1 MSNNRASYNP
11 GDEVEVMKFGRQW
24 PGRIFGLDHPNGTY
38 AVYYNGAEPVP
49 DVPFSII
56 SGLNGQREYVPYQ
69 SIRLKQPASRAQPAA
84 STSFPMEISETQQP
98 VAADP
103 FNFRR
108 QPPNPVA
115 AAADPFNFR
124 QQNPNPAAAD
134 PFNFR
139 TQNRNAVAAARRR
152 QTGEDPFNFRQQ
164 NPNPVAAARSPPVR
178 RPAARIEADDE
189 MLVITPEGQRSVSSP
204 DTPRLQEIK
213 NTLKFYDIINQEDTT
228 VHDFFDAN
236 ADYNPIMIFLDGRFH
251 GFGLD
256 WPSSEKISY
265 VECKD
270 DTPTEWQ
277 GNDRR
282 GPDNYLKSRKGNKT
296 FVKMLI
302 NGVPSLILKPR
313 WYDNRDE
320 LQGTRFYKAAPISRV
335 NKYMDSKL
343 VSSDWNLRDSFNA
356 VGAQHCNQTEDSPA
370 YELTEMTVDEL
381 NQNMPH
387 GVKIQKK
394 NKTKRSRKNKKTKRF
409 RKKHYNKKNKHSKS
423 KRK

>member
-98 VAADP
+98 IS
-103 FNFRR
+103 
-108 QPPNPVA
+108 
-115 AAADPFNFR
+115 
-124 QQNPNPAAAD
+124 AAD

-178 RPAARIEADDE
+178 RPAARIEADDA
-189 MLVITPEGQRSVSSP
+189 MLVITPEGQRSIPSVSSP

-282 GPDNYLKSRKGNKT
+282 GEDNYLKSRKGNKT

-313 WYDNRDE
+313 WYDNRDQ
-320 LQGTRFYKAAPISRV
+320 LQGTRFYKATPISRV

-387 GVKIQKK
+387 GGKIQKK